1 MSRSC
6 CHLAIGF
13 MLLVCSHPTTAD
25 ERIELLDGTTINA
38 SISSIGSDGELAGDQ
53 LETSVDIADLRTV
66 VRSSRAPSAATG
78 PIVVDWAEGGR
89 LTAKEFTLAEETC
102 KIDWGPEG
110 SFKVPIDVIRA
121 VRFDSKAPMASF
133 QTAVEKSTAGADR
146 LFAKAD
152 GRIQPITG
160 LISDVG
166 AETVIFLREG
176 AEIRLPRTQVYGI
189 VLADVAGANVGGA
202 RSRVTLQDGSIVP
215 GTLAKLANGVL
226 TLKMTRDTEISVPW
240 DAVTR
245 IDIQSPRLTYLSD
258 MTPAE
263 VVQQSIVAISR
274 PWKRDQNVTG
284 QALALN
290 TTEEQT
296 TKVVEFQKG
305 VGTHSRCRLTYEID
319 GDYETFLATVG
330 IDAGTQGKG
339 DCTATVLGDGQLLRS
354 MRLTGQDRMPQE
366 IRIDVAGLRRLT
378 IAVEPGRDLDL
389 ADHVNWCDAR
399 LIRKPS
405 P

>member
-1 MSRSC
+1 MSRNC
-6 CHLAIGF
+6 CYLALAF
-13 MLLVCSHPTTAD
+13 LLLVCSQPATAD
-25 ERIELLDGTTINA
+25 DRIELLDGTTINA
-38 SISSIGSDGELAGDQ
+38 SIHSIGSDGELAGDQ
-53 LETSVDIADLRTV
+53 LETNVNVADLRTV
-66 VRSSRAPSAATG
+66 VRSNRAPDAATG
-78 PIVVDWAEGGR
+78 TIVIDWAEGGR
-89 LTAKEFTLAEETC
+89 LTAKGFTLAEETC

-110 SFKVPIDVIRA
+110 SFELPIDVIRA
-121 VRFDSKAPMASF
+121 VRFDSKAPIASF
-133 QTAVEKSTAGADR
+133 QAAVEKSTAGADR

-166 AETVIFLREG
+166 ADTVVFLREG
-176 AEIRLPRTQVYGI
+176 VDIRLPRAQVYGI
-189 VLADVAGANVGGA
+189 VLADVAGAKVGGA
-202 RSRVTLQDGSIVP
+202 RGRVTLQDGSILP
-215 GTLAKLANGVL
+215 GTLAKLADGVL
-226 TLKMTRDTEISVPW
+226 TLKMARDTEISVPW
-240 DAVTR
+240 DAVMR

-263 VVQQSIVAISR
+263 VVEQSIVAISR
-274 PWKRDQNVTG
+274 PWKRDRNVTG
-284 QALALN
+284 GALTLN
-290 TTEEQT
+290 ATVDETNKT
-296 TKVVEFQKG
+296 IEFRKG
-305 VGTHSRCRLTYEID
+305 IGTHSRCRLTYEID
-319 GDYETFLATVG
+319 GDYGTFLATVG

-366 IRIDVAGLRRLT
+366 IRIDVSGIHRLT